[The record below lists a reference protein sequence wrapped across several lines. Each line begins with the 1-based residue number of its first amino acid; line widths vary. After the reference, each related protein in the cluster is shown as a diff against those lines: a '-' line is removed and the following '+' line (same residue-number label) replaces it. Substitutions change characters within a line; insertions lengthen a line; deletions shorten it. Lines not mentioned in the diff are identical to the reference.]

1 MSKKIIS
8 IVLNS
13 FTNDSRVLKEVTSL
27 RNAGYDVMVVA
38 LHEDNLKEKEEV
50 NSIPVH
56 RIRLRTRR
64 FPKYLWVQVIKYIEF
79 LLKVVLQFRNCQVV
93 HCNDLNTLPIGF
105 LLKKLSRRKIKVIYD
120 AHEYETEVKG
130 LIGLRKKLAKLIERL
145 LIKHADCV
153 ITVSNSIA
161 EAYRKDYGI
170 DKPKLVLNCPPY
182 VQIKKKNIF
191 RKKFNIGSEQTIF
204 LYQGGLVKGRGIEQL
219 LEAFYQIK
227 RDDVVLVLMGYG
239 ELENVV
245 KEYAAK
251 SSKIYFQE
259 AVSPQIL
266 LEYSSSADIGVSI
279 IEPSCLNYEYCLP
292 NKFFEYSMVGL
303 PILTNNSVEMR
314 KLVEQY
320 NCGET
325 IQSID
330 TKSIIQGINNI
341 MKKDIKQMSLNA
353 LEMAKRYNWEEQEK
367 ILLSVYREILE

>member
-1 MSKKIIS
+1 MSNRIIS
-8 IVLNS
+8 IVLNP

-27 RNAGYDVMVVA
+27 KKAGYDVSVIA
-38 LHEDNLKEKEEV
+38 LHEGNLKEKERI
-50 NSIPVH
+50 NDIPIY
-56 RIRLRTRR
+56 RIRLRTR
-64 FPKYLWVQVIKYIEF
+64 KLSKSLWAQVVKYIEF
-79 LLKVVLQFRNCQVV
+79 LLKVVIKYRNCQIV
-93 HCNDLNTLPIGF
+93 HCNDLNTLPVGVI
-105 LLKKLSRRKIKVIYD
+105 LKKLSKNKIKIVYD

-130 LIGLRKKLAKLIERL
+130 LKGFRKKMAKFVERL

-161 EAYRKDYGI
+161 EAYRRDYGI

-182 VQIKKKNIF
+182 VQIQKKNIF
-191 RKKFNIGSEQTIF
+191 REKFNIRPEQTIF

-251 SSKIYFQE
+251 SNKIYFQE

-303 PILTNNSVEMR
+303 PILANNSVEMG
-314 KLVEQY
+314 KLVKQY

-330 TKSIIQGINNI
+330 AKSINRGINNI
-341 MKKDIKQMSLNA
+341 MEKDIKQMSLNA
-353 LEMAKRYNWEEQEK
+353 LKMAKRYNWEEQEK
-367 ILLSVYREILE
+367 ILLSVYREILK